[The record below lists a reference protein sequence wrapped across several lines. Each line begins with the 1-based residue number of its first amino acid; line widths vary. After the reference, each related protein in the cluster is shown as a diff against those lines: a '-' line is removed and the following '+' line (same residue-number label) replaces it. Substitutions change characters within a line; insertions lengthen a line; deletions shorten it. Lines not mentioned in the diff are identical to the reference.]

1 MKPKDM
7 TNLVMVFQIEEL
19 VSESQ
24 LPVSIEAIKVD
35 SKIEDQHQM
44 LILTELQ
51 QLSSRPQRRH
61 VNHIKNDQKFYQLLI
76 IHLQK
81 NEF

>member
-24 LPVSIEAIKVD
+24 LLVSIEAIKVD
-35 SKIEDQHQM
+35 SKIEDLHQM

-51 QLSSRPQRRH
+51 QSSSRPQRRL
-61 VNHIKNDQKFYQLLI
+61 VNHIKNNDQELY
-76 IHLQK
+76 
-81 NEF
+81 